1 MPNLVR
7 LIVLPSKGDNSGAVP
22 PADVA
27 ALAQALDAVTPRS
40 QLDLG
45 DPYYNSAGMHQSF
58 KQKLE
63 AVPPATALVG
73 SVIVEP
79 AYRFAHEVNVANPN
93 VWTNSVGTGGGV
105 VYQVNGTSWY
115 LGIRFQ

>member
-1 MPNLVR
+1 MPNLVK
-7 LIVLPSKGDNSGAVP
+7 LIVRASKGDNSGTPP

-27 ALAQALDAVTPRS
+27 ALAQVLDAVSPRS

-45 DPYYNSAGMHQSF
+45 DAYYNSAGMHQAF

-63 AVPPATALVG
+63 AVPPGTALLD

-79 AYRFAHEVNVANPN
+79 AYRFAHEVSVANPN
-93 VWTNSVGTGGGV
+93 VWTSAVGTGGGV
-105 VYQVNGTSWY
+105 VYQLNGSSWY
-115 LGIRFQ
+115 LAIRFQ